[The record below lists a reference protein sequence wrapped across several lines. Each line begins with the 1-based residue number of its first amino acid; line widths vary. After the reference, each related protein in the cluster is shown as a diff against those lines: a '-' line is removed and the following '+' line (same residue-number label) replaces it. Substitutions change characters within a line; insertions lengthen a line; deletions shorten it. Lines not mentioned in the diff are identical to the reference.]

1 MEKAI
6 NREKGQ
12 ISALI
17 VEYKELV
24 HLHKNKV
31 SEYLKNEFYFKQTLR
46 KIP

>member
-17 VEYKELV
+17 VEYKKLV
-24 HLHKNKV
+24 NLHKNKV
-31 SEYLKNEFYFKQTLR
+31 SEF
-46 KIP
+46 